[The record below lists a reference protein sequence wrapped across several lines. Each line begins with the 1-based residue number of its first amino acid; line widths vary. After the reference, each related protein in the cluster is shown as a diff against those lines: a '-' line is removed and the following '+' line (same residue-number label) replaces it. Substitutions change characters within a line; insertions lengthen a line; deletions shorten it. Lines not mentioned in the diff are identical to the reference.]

1 MRLVVP
7 SWLVPGGWLENV
19 EVAAGLGWASGI
31 ELLFFSFE
39 GEDRGLFLSERE
51 GIVAAAARG
60 GLSLSV
66 HLPDPLLPAHCEL
79 VELLAPA
86 AECFVVHPP
95 RRDEADAWRGLLSVL
110 RRRHGDRFL
119 LEYTGAEDFAAAEE
133 ALPGMPLCADSGRLL
148 VEGIDPAGW
157 IAQRSDRIREV
168 HLHGIEEGLSGVGEG
183 TAVRDH
189 RVFSG
194 REPWLYA
201 LRPFLSGW
209 AGRVELEVFSLA
221 KVEAA
226 RAALK
231 ELA

>member
-19 EVAAGLGWASGI
+19 GVAAGLGWATGI

-39 GEDRGLFLSERE
+39 GKDRELFLSERE
-51 GIVAAAARG
+51 GIIDAAARG

-79 VELLAPA
+79 VDILAPA
-86 AECFVVHPP
+86 AECFIVHPP
-95 RRDEADAWRGLLSVL
+95 REDHVEVWRALLSVL

-119 LEYTGAEDFAAAEE
+119 LEYTGAGAFAAAEE
-133 ALPGMPLCADSGRLL
+133 ALPGLPLCADTGRLL
-148 VEGIDPAGW
+148 VEGIVPAAW
-157 IAQRSDRIREV
+157 IAQRADRIREV
-168 HLHGIEEGLSGVGEG
+168 HLHGVEEGGEG
-183 TAVRDH
+183 MAVRDH
-189 RVFSG
+189 RVFTG
-194 REPWLYA
+194 REAWFSA
-201 LRPFLSGW
+201 LLPFLSGW
-209 AGRVELEVFSLA
+209 SGRVELEVFSLA